1 MESSR
6 KSSQAAIIYTSREV
20 HLSRYSVLVSGED
33 TELAKAEVESLI
45 HTIQKSAIVSWNG
58 RLGLFE
64 SETSP
69 IQFLLE
75 RAALLRDVGSVIVE
89 SHNFDEM
96 QIIID
101 EMQWKSFIGPSDSFC
116 VRARSLTGERNTK
129 IRENL
134 ILQIGAAI
142 KDITGARVSLEKP
155 DVTFLLTLAHNST
168 LLSRSFESKLGS
180 ILRSRSP
187 GKRPFFHPSMMN
199 PHLARA
205 MCNLASVKKGNIV
218 FDPFCGG
225 GGILCEAATLGAR
238 VIGSDLNWRLLKG
251 AQTNLISAGSSDYCI
266 VQGDTQEISIGTCDH
281 IVTDPPYGRSSSTR
295 GTHSIKLVDRL
306 LSQAQGIV
314 KIGGSMCLSAS
325 SEMSIADLARDLNL
339 VPRKQVRVRVHSG
352 LTREIF
358 VIDF

>member
-1 MESSR
+1 
-6 KSSQAAIIYTSREV
+6 
-20 HLSRYSVLVSGED
+20 LSRYSVLVSGEN
-33 TELAKAEVESLI
+33 TELAKAEAESLI
-45 HTIQKSAIVSWNG
+45 HAIQKSAIVSWNG

-89 SHNFDEM
+89 SHNFDDM
-96 QIIID
+96 CVIID
-101 EMQWKSFIGPSDSFC
+101 EIPWKSFIGLSDSFC

-129 IRENL
+129 IREKF
-134 ILQIGAAI
+134 ILQIGAKI
-142 KDITGARVSLEKP
+142 KRTTGARVSLEKP
-155 DVTFLLTLAHNST
+155 DVTFLLTLTHNSA
-168 LLSRSFESKLGS
+168 LISRSFDSKLGS
-180 ILRSRSP
+180 ILRNRSP

-205 MCNLASVKKGNIV
+205 MCNLAGVKKGSIV

-238 VIGSDLNWRLLKG
+238 IVGSDLNWRLLRG
-251 AQTNLISAGSSDYCI
+251 AQTNLISTGSSDYCI
-266 VQGDTQEISIGTCDH
+266 LQNDTQEIPIGTCDY

-295 GTHSIKLVDRL
+295 GTHSIKLVKRL

-314 KIGGSMCLSAS
+314 KTGGSMCLSAS
-325 SEMSIADLARDLNL
+325 SEMNVADLVKDLSL
-339 VPRKQVRVRVHSG
+339 VPNKHVRVRVHSG